1 MKLIKSLWYGVL
13 WLRQIVFVV
22 YISILTMVLA
32 ILTVICGLLRLPI
45 GIKLIPAKVWSILAR
60 WGLLIFLWLRVKTEG
75 REHLLDEPCV
85 YVCKHQSSWETVVF
99 HGLMHNIC
107 FVLKEELL
115 RIPIFGQGLKAVD
128 SIPIDRKQSL
138 KSFKKVLLMGKERLK
153 SGLSIVIFPEGTRV
167 PVGKY
172 PKFHKTAITLAKSS
186 GAMIVPVA
194 HNSGKFWPNKAGLI
208 KPGVVTLSFGQ
219 AVSPADLGVD
229 ELNEYCYQW
238 INDKVK
244 AIGG

>member
-1 MKLIKSLWYGVL
+1 MKIIKSLWYGIL
-13 WLRQIVFVV
+13 WLRQIVFVL
-22 YISILTMVLA
+22 YITILTMLLA
-32 ILTVICGLLRLPI
+32 TLTVIFGLLRLPI
-45 GIKLIPAKVWSILAR
+45 EIRLIPAKVWSTLAR
-60 WGLLIFLWLRVKTEG
+60 WGLTYFLWLRVKIEG
-75 REHLLDEPCV
+75 REHLLNEPCV

-99 HGLMHNIC
+99 YGLIDNIC

-115 RIPIFGQGLKAVD
+115 KIPVFGQGLKAVN
-128 SIPIDRKQSL
+128 SIPINRKQSL
-138 KSFKKVLLMGKERLK
+138 KSFKRVLLMGKERLNA
-153 SGLSIVIFPEGTRV
+153 GLSIVIFPEGTRV

-172 PKFHKTAITLAKSS
+172 PKFHKAAITLAKSS

-194 HNSGKFWPNKAGLI
+194 HNSGKFWPNKVGLI

-219 AVSPADLGVD
+219 AVSPNELEVD

-244 AIGG
+244 TIGG